1 MYWEEEFLSLL
12 VSTMIWDVRMMG
24 GYTPVDMTLQNPVG
38 SKNIEMLLGRYM
50 LFRHKE
56 RMAEIKIGTI

>member
-1 MYWEEEFLSLL
+1 
-12 VSTMIWDVRMMG
+12 MG
-24 GYTPVDMTLQNPVG
+24 GYIQVDMTSQNPVG